1 VTPEQPLLD
10 FEEERLRERLAGLQ
24 LPHQIAFVASCCER
38 AAPICI
44 EFAQRSYLSHEEK
57 LIRDVTDLTWHG
69 SLEPESR
76 LSERSVA
83 NELWRFASMD
93 TDWAQ
98 PLSTYV
104 PDCAMVLYFAADFQ
118 LTESVKSA
126 SEAARWIY
134 NALDSLVL
142 NRSGMTAG
150 SSEESHRLIADTTI
164 QRELRK
170 QDRDLA
176 ALENAK
182 HIDESLVRR
191 LREEST
197 RLGRT
202 MLDEFEAEAQTR
214 LRRGPPPRIYPD
226 S

>member
-1 VTPEQPLLD
+1 VTAEQSQLD
-10 FEEERLRERLAGLQ
+10 FEEERLRARIAGLQ
-24 LPHQIAFVASCCER
+24 VPHQLAFVASCCER
-38 AAPICI
+38 AAPTCI
-44 EFAQRSYLSHEEK
+44 EFAERSYKEEEARLCK
-57 LIRDVTDLTWHG
+57 DVTAITWRG
-69 SLEPESR
+69 SLDPESR
-76 LSERSVA
+76 LRDRSVA
-83 NELWRFASMD
+83 NELWRIARMES
-93 TDWAQ
+93 DWNQ

-104 PDCAMVLYFAADFQ
+104 SNCATVLYFAADFQ
-118 LTESVKSA
+118 LTESVESA
-126 SEAARWIY
+126 SESARWIY
-134 NALDSLVL
+134 NALDALVS
-142 NRSGMTAG
+142 NRSGITG
-150 SSEESHRLIADTTI
+150 GGSEESRRLTTDATI

-176 ALENAK
+176 ALESAK

-191 LREEST
+191 LREESA